1 MNLRLHSARVAL
13 FLCGCA
19 AFLNLYSTQ
28 SILQEFALS
37 FQVSARQAGWSITVT
52 TLAVAI
58 TAPFI
63 SRLTG
68 RFEQRSVIVVAA
80 LLLAVPALLAARA
93 DSFAELLVW
102 RFIEGMLIPVV
113 FATSVAYIGDR
124 WRGGTVTE
132 ITSLYVAGTV
142 LGGFA
147 GRFVAGIMTQ
157 YVGWREAF
165 ELLAIISLLVG
176 IAIHVLL
183 PANPVLAAKASPV
196 RRHTFRDLCHKPLLA
211 AYGVG
216 FCVLFSQ
223 VATFTYAGLYLSQA
237 PFNLGAA
244 ALGTIYAVFLLALVV
259 IPIAGRL
266 SKLRP
271 QSELLTGAVL
281 LGVCG
286 SILTLM
292 PSLWLIVLGL
302 ALSSTGV
309 FLAQASANAFITAT
323 ARHNKAGAVG
333 LYLTGYY
340 LGGSFGAIVPAMIW
354 SRWGWQGCV
363 ALIIGFQLLSLLIA
377 LTGWKPLKPETPDT
391 PVARGHNGSGRTG
404 EPA

>member
-1 MNLRLHSARVAL
+1 MKPRLHCARLAL

-19 AFLNLYSTQ
+19 AFLNLYATQ
-28 SILQEFALS
+28 SILQTFATS
-37 FQVSARQAGWSITVT
+37 FQVSARAAVWSITVT
-52 TLAVAI
+52 TLAVAL
-58 TAPFI
+58 TAPFV

-68 RFEQRSVIVVAA
+68 RFEQRTVISVAA
-80 LLLAVPALLAARA
+80 LLLAVPALMTAYAT
-93 DSFAELLVW
+93 SFAELLVW

-132 ITSLYVAGTV
+132 VTSLYVAGTV

-147 GRFVAGIMTQ
+147 GRFVTGVMTE

-165 ELLAIISLLVG
+165 ELLAVLSLMVG
-176 IAIHVLL
+176 GFIQFLL
-183 PANPVLAAKASPV
+183 PDNPPRVARPSTTWSDVLG
-196 RRHTFRDLCHKPLLA
+196 TPLLA
-211 AYGVG
+211 AYAVG

-237 PFNLGAA
+237 PFDLGPA
-244 ALGTIYAVFLLALVV
+244 ALGTIYMVFLLALVV
-259 IPIAGRL
+259 IPVAGRL
-266 SKLRP
+266 SKSRP
-271 QSELLTGAVL
+271 QSELLTAAAA

-286 SILTLM
+286 SALTLL
-292 PSLWLIVLGL
+292 PSLWCIVLGL

-309 FLAQASANAFITAT
+309 FLAQAAASAFTTAT

-333 LYLTGYY
+333 LYLTCYY
-340 LGGSFGAIVPAMIW
+340 LGGSFGAIVPALIW
-354 SRWGWQGCV
+354 GRWGWVGCV

-377 LTGWKPLKPETPDT
+377 LAGWKPLQPELSKT
-391 PVARGHNGSGRTG
+391 S
-404 EPA
+404 